1 MIVARIDELPSA
13 LGRDFEAEVGDRRPA
28 LFLDFDG
35 TLCPIVSHPE
45 LAVLNNETRQALRR
59 VADRYPVAVVSGR
72 DRLDVAGRVALDDV
86 YYAGSHGCDISG
98 PNGFQ
103 EQWGLEFV
111 PSLED
116 AALELEKAVEDVPGV
131 WVERKKFALAV
142 HYRQAPED
150 VESAIEEAVRA
161 VARRHSDLRMAGGKK
176 IFELRPDIDWDKG
189 KAVRWLLGA
198 MGLRT
203 DDIVPVYV
211 GDDETDEDVFEEF
224 EGGAGIGVVVG
235 RGDRLTAARYSLADP
250 AEVGAF
256 LLRLATLPRYTG

>member
-116 AALELEKAVEDVPGV
+116 AALELEKAVEIVMAELAKSPRTQPKRPAFPNYPRPGGPPTGDT
-131 WVERKKFALAV
+131 AN
-142 HYRQAPED
+142 
-150 VESAIEEAVRA
+150 AVR
-161 VARRHSDLRMAGGKK
+161 K
-176 IFELRPDIDWDKG
+176 
-189 KAVRWLLGA
+189 
-198 MGLRT
+198 
-203 DDIVPVYV
+203 
-211 GDDETDEDVFEEF
+211 
-224 EGGAGIGVVVG
+224 
-235 RGDRLTAARYSLADP
+235 
-250 AEVGAF
+250 
-256 LLRLATLPRYTG
+256 